1 MQNNRSDC
9 GVFALLY
16 LLHLRY
22 GEINHVRVPVSFRM
36 ETEGVL
42 AGKVAGDLL
51 GVRLALVEMV
61 LNSATP
67 FDSSA
72 PAGPDVIDLCD
83 SD

>member
-1 MQNNRSDC
+1 
-9 GVFALLY
+9 
-16 LLHLRY
+16 
-22 GEINHVRVPVSFRM
+22 M